1 MCCPYQKLHSGR
13 SNAAEVSSIGK
24 DDCDWHE
31 SVLCGFGE
39 TSRVAIKMLREEP
52 SVDSG
57 GDSLVAM
64 VQATDLGNFHDPAYF
79 RRLNGPTDRGIS
91 KDK

>member
-1 MCCPYQKLHSGR
+1 
-13 SNAAEVSSIGK
+13 
-24 DDCDWHE
+24 
-31 SVLCGFGE
+31 
-39 TSRVAIKMLREEP
+39 MLREEP
-52 SVDSG
+52 SVDSS